1 MITRIFIKDDIQG
14 QINELLVLQ
23 NKLEKIKVEVSNI
36 MATINSNKD
45 TSLTWIDYY
54 LLSEAYLAIQKQLR
68 FRRINLYDT
77 YEKARQGNASNSS

>member
-1 MITRIFIKDDIQG
+1 MITRVFNKDDIQG

-23 NKLEKIKVEVSNI
+23 NKLEKIRIEISNI

-45 TSLTWIDYY
+45 TPLTWIDYY
-54 LLSEAYLAIQKQLR
+54 LLSAAYLATQKQLR

-77 YEKARQGNASNSS
+77 YERA